1 MTKWYLEQENL
12 DDWKLTSTTAE
23 VRDKQEV
30 ILNNN
35 YSILTYSAKM
45 IGHVFSVYR
54 NKKIWML

>member
-1 MTKWYLEQENL
+1 MTKLYLEQENL
-12 DDWKLTSTTAE
+12 DDRKLISTTAE

-45 IGHVFSVYR
+45 IGHPFSVYR